1 MVAFLAHQAML
12 ENLDV
17 PLAIRDL
24 STTPR
29 SRSCPLQ
36 STRYLQDFVGR
47 SAKETA
53 QQLADLLRT
62 QPVDTWK
69 QGIAGGGSLASLYV
83 YLPLLTN

>member
-1 MVAFLAHQAML
+1 ML

-29 SRSCPLQ
+29 SRSRPLQ
-36 STRYLQDFVGR
+36 STSYLQDFVGR

-69 QGIAGGGSLASLYV
+69 QGIAGGGNGSCFFTFLLAVIEGLGK
-83 YLPLLTN
+83 LLEKC